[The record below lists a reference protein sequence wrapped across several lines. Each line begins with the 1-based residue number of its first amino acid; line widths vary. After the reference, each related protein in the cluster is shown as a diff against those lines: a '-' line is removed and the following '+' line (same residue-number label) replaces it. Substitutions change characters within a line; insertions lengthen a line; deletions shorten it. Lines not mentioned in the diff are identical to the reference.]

1 MKYRKHIYSFLLII
15 CFTSLINIQAYQ
27 EQPEE
32 QAIPQA
38 ELNLLK
44 LMKILPSEE
53 SIDYVQIKPSSS
65 STRL

>member
-15 CFTSLINIQAYQ
+15 CFAGLINIQAYQ
-27 EQPEE
+27 EQQEE

-44 LMKILPSEE
+44 LLKILPSEE
-53 SIDYVQIKPSSS
+53 SIDYVQNKTP
-65 STRL
+65 